1 MEGTIAQF
9 RRFLA
14 INIFIVLMIASGICL
29 LISSAQAIEKEPIGF
44 RSLGWGNAPDKM
56 KNRCD
61 DDIWNCKEDQYRR
74 EITIFGSDSKTS
86 PFELCYDKYI
96 SSREKLGG
104 QNDMWLGAAP
114 LTRMGYCFMN
124 GKEFFQVY
132 IHTESRDFD
141 ELKAAVF
148 KQYGTPTIT
157 DISGLSEYSK
167 VQIYKWLWKNVR
179 VELQVSRYKGWLKI
193 INTTLKEKGMSP
205 GRDSGF

>member
-1 MEGTIAQF
+1 MEGTIAQS

-44 RSLGWGNAPDKM
+44 RSLEWGNAP
-56 KNRCD
+56 
-61 DDIWNCKEDQYRR
+61 
-74 EITIFGSDSKTS
+74 DSKTS

-179 VELQVSRYKGWLKI
+179 VELQGSRYKGWLKI